1 MWAYNWW
8 LGLIS
13 VDVPWLV
20 RRTMWVERA
29 PPLPPA
35 PEVSP
40 CTLDH
45 GKSPCFSFGGPWLQ
59 YLYVKYITRRYQG
72 VNPNDLIGLGIDINY
87 GFIGITMCSF
97 CWNETMEW
105 CHQHW
110 NIPRNPRTFRMDIST
125 GKSGWT
131 AGLISRWEWQ
141 RGWFYELVGGL
152 VAMNFAFSH

>member
-1 MWAYNWW
+1 M
-8 LGLIS
+8 IS

-45 GKSPCFSFGGPWLQ
+45 GKSPCFSFSGPWLQ

-72 VNPNDLIGLGIDINY
+72 VNPKDLIGLGIDINY
-87 GFIGITMCSF
+87 GFIGITMSF
-97 CWNETMEW
+97 FVGMKQWNGVI
-105 CHQHW
+105 
-110 NIPRNPRTFRMDIST
+110 NIGYSQESQNISNGHFNGKIRMN
-125 GKSGWT
+125 
-131 AGLISRWEWQ
+131 RWADLPL
-141 RGWFYELVGGL
+141 G
-152 VAMNFAFSH
+152 VAKGVVL